1 MRAPVRI
8 AVRALAS
15 AAVAL
20 QTRPMRGADA
30 LEDSYG
36 GAVDGP
42 RLRALMA
49 RSDARGGA
57 RLAAHGALL
66 LATGTLV
73 SGLLGSWW
81 LLPAL
86 AVHGGALALL
96 FCGLHETVHRTAFRS
111 RRINDA
117 VAAVLGFLVLVPANH
132 FRAFHMDHHRFTQ
145 IPGKDPELAIA
156 KPTTIGAYVLLL
168 LGIPFLR
175 DQVSGMAA
183 RAAGRVTDSFV
194 APHARPAIVREAR
207 LHAALYAAVA
217 AAIAAGWTAPLLY
230 WVAPLLLGQ
239 PVLRLVLLAEH
250 AGCPL
255 RADMHVNTRTTFT
268 NPFVRFVTWNMP
280 YHIEHHLYPGVP
292 FFALPRLR
300 RATSE
305 ARGTTSRGYARF
317 HLGYV
322 RALAAGRGA
331 AFVRGG
337 ESGSA

>member
-1 MRAPVRI
+1 MDGGD
-8 AVRALAS
+8 
-15 AAVAL
+15 
-20 QTRPMRGADA
+20 Q
-30 LEDSYG
+30 LEESYG

-66 LATGTLV
+66 LASGIVV
-73 SGLLGSWW
+73 SATLGSWW
-81 LLPAL
+81 LLPAVIL
-86 AVHGGALALL
+86 HGAVLVLL

-117 VAAVLGFLVLVPANH
+117 VAATLGFLVLVPANH

-156 KPTTIGAYVLLL
+156 KPTTIGAYVLVL

-175 DQVSGMAA
+175 DQVLGIAA
-183 RAAGRVTDSFV
+183 RATGRVADSFV

-207 LHAALYAAVA
+207 IHVALYAAVA
-217 AAIAAGWTAPLLY
+217 GATAAGWTAPLLY

-239 PVLRLVLLAEH
+239 PFLRLVLLAEH
-250 AGCPL
+250 AGCPM
-255 RADMHVNTRTTFT
+255 RADMHVNTRTTLT

-280 YHIEHHLYPGVP
+280 CHIEHHLYPGVP

-300 RATSE
+300 RTTSE
-305 ARGTTSRGYARF
+305 ALGTTARGYARF
-317 HLGYV
+317 HLDYV
-322 RALAAGRGA
+322 RALAAGRGT
-331 AFVRGG
+331 AFVRG
-337 ESGSA
+337 S

>member
-1 MRAPVRI
+1 MA
-8 AVRALAS
+8 ARALAS
-15 AAVAL
+15 AAAAL
-20 QTRPMRGADA
+20 QTWLMRDADA
-30 LEDSYG
+30 LKDSYG

-42 RLRALMA
+42 RLRALMS
-49 RSDARGGA
+49 RSDARGGT
-57 RLAAHGALL
+57 RLAAHGAIL
-66 LATGTLV
+66 LASGTAI
-73 SGLLGSWW
+73 SGTLGSWW

-86 AVHGGALALL
+86 AVHGAVLVLL

-117 VAAVLGFLVLVPANH
+117 VAATLGFLVLVPANH

-145 IPGKDPELAIA
+145 IPGRDPELAIA
-156 KPTTIGAYVLLL
+156 KPTTIGAYVLVM

-175 DQVSGMAA
+175 DQVRGIAA
-183 RAAGRVTDSFV
+183 RAAGRVADSFV

-207 LHAALYAAVA
+207 IHAALYAAVA

-230 WVAPLLLGQ
+230 WAAPLLLGQ
-239 PVLRLVLLAEH
+239 PFLRLLLLAEH
-250 AGCPL
+250 AGCPM

-280 YHIEHHLYPGVP
+280 CHIEHHLYPGVP

-305 ARGTTSRGYARF
+305 ARGTTARGYARF
-317 HLGYV
+317 HLDYV
-322 RALAAGRGA
+322 RALAAGRGT
-331 AFVRGG
+331 AFVRG
-337 ESGSA
+337 S

>member
-1 MRAPVRI
+1 M

-15 AAVAL
+15 AAAAL
-20 QTRPMRGADA
+20 QAWPMDGGDQ

-49 RSDARGGA
+49 RSGAQGGA
-57 RLAAHGALL
+57 RLLAHGALL
-66 LATGTLV
+66 LATASLV
-73 SGLLGSWW
+73 SGTLGSWW
-81 LLPAL
+81 LVPAVIL
-86 AVHGGALALL
+86 HGAMLVLL

-117 VAAVLGFLVLVPANH
+117 VAATLGFLVLVPANH

-156 KPTTIGAYVLLL
+156 KPTTIGAYVLVV

-175 DQVSGMAA
+175 DQVLGIAA
-183 RAAGRVTDSFV
+183 RAAGRVADSFV

-207 LHAALYAAVA
+207 IHVALYAAVA
-217 AAIAAGWTAPLLY
+217 GAIAAGWTAPLLY

-239 PVLRLVLLAEH
+239 PFLRLVLLAEH
-250 AGCPL
+250 AGCPM

-280 YHIEHHLYPGVP
+280 CHIEHHLYPGVP

-300 RATSE
+300 CTTSE
-305 ARGTTSRGYARF
+305 ALGTTARGYARF
-317 HLGYV
+317 HLDYV
-322 RALAAGRGA
+322 RALAAGRGT
-331 AFVRGG
+331 AFVRG
-337 ESGSA
+337 A

>member
-1 MRAPVRI
+1 MRAPVPV

-15 AAVAL
+15 AAAAL
-20 QTRPMRGADA
+20 QAWPMDGGDQ

-66 LATGTLV
+66 LASGIVV
-73 SGLLGSWW
+73 SATLGSWW
-81 LLPAL
+81 LLPAVIL
-86 AVHGGALALL
+86 HGAVLVLL

-117 VAAVLGFLVLVPANH
+117 VAATLGFLVLVPANH

-156 KPTTIGAYVLLL
+156 KPTTIGAYVLVV
-168 LGIPFLR
+168 LGVPFLR
-175 DQVSGMAA
+175 DQVLGIAA
-183 RAAGRVTDSFV
+183 RAAGRVADSFV
-194 APHARPAIVREAR
+194 SPHARPAIVREAR
-207 LHAALYAAVA
+207 IHVALYAAVA
-217 AAIAAGWTAPLLY
+217 GAIAAGWTAPLLY
-230 WVAPLLLGQ
+230 WAAPLLLCQ
-239 PVLRLVLLAEH
+239 PFLRLVLLAEH
-250 AGCPL
+250 AGCPM

-280 YHIEHHLYPGVP
+280 CHIEHHLYPGVP

-305 ARGTTSRGYARF
+305 VLGTTARGYARF
-317 HLGYV
+317 HLDYV
-322 RALAAGRGA
+322 RALAAGRGT
-331 AFVRGG
+331 AFVRG
-337 ESGSA
+337 S

>member
-1 MRAPVRI
+1 MRAPVQM

-15 AAVAL
+15 AAAAL
-20 QTRPMRGADA
+20 QTWPMRGAEA

-66 LATGTLV
+66 LATGTVV
-73 SGLLGSWW
+73 SGALGSWW
-81 LLPAL
+81 LVPAL
-86 AVHGGALALL
+86 ILHGGVIALL
-96 FCGLHETVHRTAFRS
+96 FCGLHETIHRTAFRS

-117 VAAVLGFLVLVPANH
+117 VAALLGFLVLVPANH

-145 IPGKDPELAIA
+145 VPGRDPELTIA

-175 DQVSGMAA
+175 DQVLGMAA
-183 RAAGRVTDSFV
+183 RAGGRVADSFV

-207 LHAALYAAVA
+207 IHAALYAAVA

-230 WVAPLLLGQ
+230 WAAPVLLGQ
-239 PVLRLVLLAEH
+239 PFLRLVLLAEH
-250 AGCPL
+250 AGCPV

-280 YHIEHHLYPGVP
+280 CHIEHHLYPGVP
-292 FFALPRLR
+292 FFALPRLQ

-305 ARGTTSRGYARF
+305 ARGTTARGYSRF
-317 HLGYV
+317 HLDYV
-322 RALAAGRGA
+322 RALAAGRGT
-331 AFVRGG
+331 AFVRGL
-337 ESGSA
+337 